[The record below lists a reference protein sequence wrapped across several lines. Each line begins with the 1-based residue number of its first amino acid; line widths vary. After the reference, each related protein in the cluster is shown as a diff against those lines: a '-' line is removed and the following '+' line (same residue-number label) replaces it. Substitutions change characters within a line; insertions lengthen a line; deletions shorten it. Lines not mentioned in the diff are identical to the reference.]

1 MVDKQRHTIGNPLI
15 AATAAKLISDRS
27 PQIMKGVKTG
37 SMVIAGAGLI
47 YFGRKY
53 LKKLAQNRLLKQAGT
68 NPEVRVAV
76 DIYHA
81 IPDGLKK
88 GQGGL
93 FNPIGL
99 AKDAFNQVKRIWQRT
114 DTDRI
119 LNIAKSIHS
128 QNLDIDKVYRYFYKL
143 YGEQLYLLLNTALE
157 PNDLA
162 RFNNYTASGTASS
175 SPKITGQ
182 KYAVVK
188 VNNLNIRKTPENMSW
203 KQILSKSNK
212 IGTVPFGKILGLT
225 TGREVFDE
233 DHNVVFV
240 EVHVWDT
247 KNKIHI
253 AYAWKGGL
261 KFLTIPELLKEF
273 KTRDYAAILRSKHLY
288 RFNPAELNGTEI
300 NYEGGIG

>member
-1 MVDKQRHTIGNPLI
+1 
-15 AATAAKLISDRS
+15 
-27 PQIMKGVKTG
+27 
-37 SMVIAGAGLI
+37 
-47 YFGRKY
+47 
-53 LKKLAQNRLLKQAGT
+53 
-68 NPEVRVAV
+68 
-76 DIYHA
+76 
-81 IPDGLKK
+81 
-88 GQGGL
+88 
-93 FNPIGL
+93 
-99 AKDAFNQVKRIWQRT
+99 
-114 DTDRI
+114 
-119 LNIAKSIHS
+119 
-128 QNLDIDKVYRYFYKL
+128 
-143 YGEQLYLLLNTALE
+143 
-157 PNDLA
+157 
-162 RFNNYTASGTASS
+162 
-175 SPKITGQ
+175 
-182 KYAVVK
+182 
-188 VNNLNIRKTPENMSW
+188 MSW